1 MTEICLNLNNFAVL
15 NQLLALFPVSNEYEL
30 TTKKIFRSKKHK
42 VCSCCGNEMVHDGYD
57 WVRKKGFGK
66 AKVGKQLCKK
76 CDMQYHEDKSF
87 WKKLLSE
94 WKETVTSFILTLR
107 DSHVSWDI
115 ASKLLGFILPCSK
128 GKAMYLFNEQIEQ
141 FEYPQDNFLIV
152 NYDEQHPKKGR
163 TQKFRLTL
171 LNYKTKIPIA
181 EGLFDN
187 KDDETIKKFL
197 REHLDT
203 NKELIIITDCDRRYP
218 QIFKDLWGNKVI
230 HQKCLLHL
238 NKLIVKEF
246 GNSRTLLNEYHRYK
260 LLNIFYNRDRELRFL
275 ERAMRKQE
283 RKIFSL
289 SKEKSEWIKMQLEK
303 FRDYVKTLEN
313 NRRRERKNLPQRPL
327 WKAERLFQE
336 LWQQRQLFS
345 KKIRARLKMIGENWK
360 YFTAF
365 YSIKDCP
372 ATNNAIENYYSTSL
386 KTHRKKQLRTDLG
399 ILNHMKLSALK
410 RTNDFTKPKKTF
422 LEIYGLIG
430 LIVS

>member
-1 MTEICLNLNNFAVL
+1 MTEIYLNLNNFNDLKA
-15 NQLLALFPVSNEYEL
+15 LLGLFPASNEYEL
-30 TTKKIFRSKKHK
+30 TAKKIFRSKKRK
-42 VCSCCGNEMVHDGYD
+42 SCSCCGNEMVHDGYD

-76 CDMQYHEDKSF
+76 CGLQHHEDKSF

-115 ASKLLGFILPCSK
+115 SSKLLSFILPCSK
-128 GKAMYLFNEQIEQ
+128 EKAMYLFNEQIEQ

-187 KDDETIKKFL
+187 KEDETIKKFL
-197 REHLDT
+197 QEHLDI
-203 NKELIIITDCDRRYP
+203 NKELVIVTDCDRRYP

-246 GNSRTLLNEYHRYK
+246 GNSRTLLNEYNRYK
-260 LLNIFYNRDRELRFL
+260 LLNLFYNRDRELIFL
-275 ERAMRKQE
+275 ERAMRKLE
-283 RKIFSL
+283 RKKFTSDKDK
-289 SKEKSEWIKMQLEK
+289 KEWTYHQLEK
-303 FRDYVKTLEN
+303 FRDYVKTLEH
-313 NRRRERKNLPQRPL
+313 NRRRERKNLKQRPL
-327 WKAERLFQE
+327 WKAESLFKE

-345 KKIRARLKMIGENWK
+345 KKIQARLKMISENWK

-365 YSIKDCP
+365 YSVKDCP

-386 KTHRKKQLRTDLG
+386 KTHRKKQLRTNKGL
-399 ILNHMKLSALK
+399 LNHMKLSALK
-410 RTNDFTKPKKTF
+410 RTSDFTKPKKTF